1 MTQLS
6 AIDLFCGA
14 GGASCGMHQAG
25 VGVVAA
31 VDQNEQAL
39 KTHEENLPGE
49 TIDHDLADVEPSI
62 LPETDIDWIHGS
74 PPCQGFSTAKGERD
88 DEDPRNSLVFSF
100 IEWVEELQP
109 KVVTMEN
116 VTGMTTI
123 TSNFM
128 DSVDGAYRD
137 AGYVPKWRVLN
148 AADYGVPQTRRRVFY
163 VAIRED
169 IETPSRWFPRPTHAE
184 CATTTL
190 DGRQLKEWRTVGEA
204 IGDLAT
210 KNQGITGESAWR
222 PADSPSGTVGTK
234 GNVYA
239 KTDGGIKNH
248 EPQEHSEE
256 AKERMSEIAPG
267 ESRTVA
273 YTRLDPDEPSVV
285 ITHGNNTPPI
295 HYLGDVPDGVVE
307 NPSCTVSASR
317 PYLLERG
324 HGEHIAD
331 RSIRRLTVRESARLQ
346 SFPDWFEFTG
356 TKTAQY
362 KQVGNAVPPLM
373 QQKIAEYLQTE
384 VIT

>member
-1 MTQLS
+1 MR

-25 VGVVAA
+25 VDVVAA

-39 KTHEENLPGE
+39 ETHEENLPGE
-49 TIDHDLADVEPSI
+49 TINHDLADVDLSI
-62 LPETDIDWIHGS
+62 LPETDVDWVHGS

-128 DSVDGAYRD
+128 DSVDAAYRD
-137 AGYVPKWRVLN
+137 AGYHPKWCVLN
-148 AADYGVPQTRRRVFY
+148 AADYGVPQTRKRVFY

-169 IETPSRWFPRPTHAE
+169 IETPSRWFPKPTHAE

-190 DGRQLKEWRTVGEA
+190 DGRQLDEWRTVGEA
-204 IGDLAT
+204 IGDLQT
-210 KNQGITGESAWR
+210 KNQGVTGESAGR
-222 PADSPSGTVGTK
+222 HADSPSGTVGTK

-239 KTDGGIKNH
+239 RTDGGSVENH
-248 EPQEHSEE
+248 EPEE
-256 AKERMSEIAPG
+256 LSDKAVEYLERDERHLKKHRPN
-267 ESRTVA
+267 EFDKPSRTVPA
-273 YTRLDPDEPSVV
+273 NLHKGVPYGLVE
-285 ITHGNNTPPI
+285 
-295 HYLGDVPDGVVE
+295 VPDDVAE
-307 NPSCTVSASR
+307 SPSCTVSASR

-346 SFPDWFEFTG
+346 SFPDWFEFGG
-356 TKTAQY
+356 TKTSQY
-362 KQVGNAVPPLM
+362 KQVGNAVPPLL
-373 QQKIAEYLQTE
+373 QQRIAEHLQTE
-384 VIT
+384 VVT